1 MVSAEVIRDTY
12 IPCTLYVLFNIS
24 PDGLPL
30 AGEREAIFFQ
40 KSEDR
45 SQETEVRRQNAR
57 GDEGCH
63 SDIASERLHPINAG

>member
-30 AGEREAIFFQ
+30 AGEREAIFF
-40 KSEDR
+40 R
-45 SQETEVRRQNAR
+45 SKKEEER
-57 GDEGCH
+57 
-63 SDIASERLHPINAG
+63 IASERRHFINAG